1 MQIQIIV
8 ASLLCLVA
16 TSHAFRQRQHS
27 GRAKFSIKPLQENF
41 FIDLPTLNDPSKITP
56 ALLNGEANYKNF
68 VEKYDPN
75 ALLLGGEPYS
85 VIKRVR
91 ELGLLSATV
100 DSGLLQVLEEK
111 GLTLTQLERA
121 LPIIDNAG
129 LLPLLVKNKGLLLGL
144 LPLLV
149 EPAPALLPLVVSVVK
164 TPASSYTSIG
174 VLCVLAGVLEG
185 VVDGNLI
192 LSSLAILLGLPAFA
206 LSAVLGKIGEPL
218 PAVSTV
224 ATVFASSSSP
234 SSGPSVSSN
243 RPRAAARRPA
253 APDAAA
259 PKAASS
265 TKVTVKRSS
274 APSVAKASGGVQN
287 GKRKTVRIN

>member
-1 MQIQIIV
+1 MQVQIIV
-8 ASLLCLVA
+8 AALLCLVA

-75 ALLLGGEPYS
+75 ALMLGGEPYA
-85 VIKRVR
+85 VVKRVR

-218 PAVSTV
+218 PAVSSV
-224 ATVFASSSSP
+224 ATVFASSSSSP
-234 SSGPSVSSN
+234 SSGSSVSFN

-253 APDAAA
+253 
-259 PKAASS
+259 SS
-265 TKVTVKRSS
+265 SAKVPVKRSS
-274 APSVAKASGGVQN
+274 APSVAKASSGVQN